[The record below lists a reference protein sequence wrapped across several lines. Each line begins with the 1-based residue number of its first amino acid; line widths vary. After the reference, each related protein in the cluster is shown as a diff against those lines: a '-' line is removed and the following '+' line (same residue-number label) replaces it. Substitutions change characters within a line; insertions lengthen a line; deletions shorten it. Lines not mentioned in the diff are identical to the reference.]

1 MKFKDV
7 KTLEHL
13 LKEYGSAVG
22 GGGHGTSAKANKVN
36 KSKSIAS
43 GPDVNKLSPTV
54 NPTEP
59 QDNKPVRDM
68 PATAQVKAKDLKDGD
83 MVVGKDGKM
92 ASVYSVVG
100 QGSSPEAL
108 ITKDEQGKL
117 AEIPQDQT
125 VDAIQKGDSG
135 LETLPDEEPAGILQR
150 AQDKFKA
157 GSDLSSTVN

>member
-22 GGGHGTSAKANKVN
+22 GGGHGASAKANKVN

-43 GPDVNKLSPTV
+43 GPDVANMSPTV
-54 NPTEP
+54 NAVPP
-59 QDNKPVRDM
+59 KDNKPVRDM
-68 PATAQVKAKDLKDGD
+68 PTTAQVRAKDLKDGD
-83 MVVGKDGKM
+83 MVVDKDGKM

-108 ITKDEQGKL
+108 ITKDEQGNL

-125 VDAIQKGDSG
+125 VDAIQKGDADTDDTNTGSMSG
-135 LETLPDEEPAGILQR
+135 FA
-150 AQDKFKA
+150 DKFKA
-157 GSDLSSTVN
+157 CLLYTSDAADE